1 MATHS
6 SILAWRIPWTE
17 APSGLQSRASHMT
30 EHACTNTPFSNL
42 NFRVFIP
49 WVSVKI
55 LMVKNPGL
63 LVREL
68 LHTLMPTLWPLFE
81 LLSWRLL
88 SICNTTLFFF
98 CSLPCFFSRGGK
110 SGTSVPE
117 QREPGWWVEVVVRV
131 GIWGE
136 AWLTFRG
143 QRTPGQMPRLCL
155 PASFENC
162 FYFFIYGHTHS
173 TWDPGSL
180 TRDRTHVLCTNF
192 TEWSFQIFWI
202 ILISLKYLLHQVFG
216 KIKFVT
222 EFTW

>member
-88 SICNTTLFFF
+88 SICNTTLG
-98 CSLPCFFSRGGK
+98 CVLLALYLVSSPEVESL
-110 SGTSVPE
+110 
-117 QREPGWWVEVVVRV
+117 EP
-131 GIWGE
+131 
-136 AWLTFRG
+136 
-143 QRTPGQMPRLCL
+143 LCL
-155 PASFENC
+155 NRESQGDGWRWWSEWGFGVKLGLRLGDRGRLARCLVSASPLLLKTVFT
-162 FYFFIYGHTHS
+162 FLFMATLTARGILVP
-173 TWDPGSL
+173 WPGIEPMSSVL
-180 TRDRTHVLCTNF
+180 TSQN
-192 TEWSFQIFWI
+192 E
-202 ILISLKYLLHQVFG
+202 VFRYS
-216 KIKFVT
+216 
-222 EFTW
+222 E